1 MADLRLRIKDLE
13 EKNDAL
19 QAELEDKEEKHVVDL
34 IDQHIRLS
42 KPEFLARSNTRIGKE
57 ALPDFV

>member
-1 MADLRLRIKDLE
+1 LE

-42 KPEFLARSNTRIGKE
+42 KPEFSDNNLARSNSRIGKE